1 MNNLNAEMMKLKKTA
16 TETKKINEKINKP
29 AKHNSKMESWS
40 LQQTETNNKISASSE

>member
-29 AKHNSKMESWS
+29 AKHNSKNGKLVSAANRD
-40 LQQTETNNKISASSE
+40 QQ